1 MIIIV
6 ASLWIFIISVFVIE
20 LAFFAINTIRFP
32 NRRKIRKR
40 LQNIVVDEV
49 EKQHYDI
56 LQKRTLSDVSF
67 LDKVLT
73 LMPGVQ
79 SLDRLIQQANSSYSA
94 GFFILLSLFLV
105 LTTILSV
112 FVFSKNIAFA
122 MLVAPLTGLF
132 PIFLLYWK
140 KKKRIAKFQKQL
152 PEALEL
158 VARALKAG
166 HAFTSGVKLAADEFD
181 DPLGP
186 EFEDTL
192 DQINFGVSVPDALKN
207 LAARI
212 DCPELRFFVVSVILQ
227 RETGGNLAEIIE
239 SLARLIRERF
249 KFDGKVRVLAAE
261 GKLSAVILVALPF
274 VIAILLRLINP
285 AYMQTLFAEEGGR
298 LAVGAALI
306 LMMMGIVIIKAM
318 VKIKV

>member
-67 LDKVLT
+67 LDKVLK
-73 LMPGVQ
+73 LIPGVQ